1 MPERTEPALWAAP
14 GSPSG
19 ARGSA
24 AALSTR
30 ADPDPGGITRESHA
44 VSANAVS
51 HAESTS
57 AAASSADGSTSGS
70 LSAGPPSS
78 GVAVARGD
86 AKGSAAGAS
95 VREPVPVRHGG
106 PGARRDPTT
115 REDPASRLA
124 GNPLRNLGPA
134 GPGAV
139 LDSSFAL
146 LRFRF
151 RRFLAL
157 AAVVVI
163 PVQLIDLWIALSAG
177 TSSAGQGAPQF
188 AIFASGPNM
197 PFWSTL
203 LVLGLQSTGLFLLG
217 MAAGHL
223 VQGWLQGRDDPFGTV
238 VGAVGRR
245 CWVVPIVVVVAS
257 AAKWAAGCFG
267 GVGFFLADA
276 LFFIA
281 GPVAGAELTGPFA
294 TIGRSVRL
302 AKGAYGNAL
311 AICFGGFVIT
321 SVVRFALALGPI
333 VLVSMLGLPEGWLL
347 VIDQASSLTL
357 LVTLPLI
364 ACIAARAH
372 VDLRCRVE
380 GFDLVRREAER
391 GLRG

>member
-1 MPERTEPALWAAP
+1 M
-14 GSPSG
+14 
-19 ARGSA
+19 
-24 AALSTR
+24 
-30 ADPDPGGITRESHA
+30 
-44 VSANAVS
+44 
-51 HAESTS
+51 
-57 AAASSADGSTSGS
+57 
-70 LSAGPPSS
+70 
-78 GVAVARGD
+78 ARGD
-86 AKGSAAGAS
+86 AKGSPSAS
-95 VREPVPVRHGG
+95 SVLEPVPVRERG
-106 PGARRDPTT
+106 PATT
-115 REDPASRLA
+115 EDPASLLE
-124 GNPLRNLGPA
+124 GNPLRSLGPV

-163 PVQLIDLWIALSAG
+163 PVQLIDLWIALSVG
-177 TSSAGQGAPQF
+177 TTAAGQEAPQL
-188 AIFASGPNM
+188 AIFAAGPSM
-197 PFWSTL
+197 PFWSTM
-203 LVLGLQSTGLFLLG
+203 LVLGLQSTGIFLLG

-223 VQGWLQGRDDPFGTV
+223 THGWLAGRDDPFGTV
-238 VGAVGRR
+238 VGAVLRR
-245 CWVVPIVVVVAS
+245 VWVVPIVIVVAS
-257 AAKWAAGCFG
+257 AAKWAAACFG

-311 AICFGGFVIT
+311 AICFGGFVIS
-321 SVVRFALALGPI
+321 SVVRFALALGPA
-333 VLVSMLGLPEGWLL
+333 VLVGMLGLPEGWLI
-347 VIDQASSLTL
+347 VIDQASSLTS

-372 VDLRCRVE
+372 IDLRCRVE